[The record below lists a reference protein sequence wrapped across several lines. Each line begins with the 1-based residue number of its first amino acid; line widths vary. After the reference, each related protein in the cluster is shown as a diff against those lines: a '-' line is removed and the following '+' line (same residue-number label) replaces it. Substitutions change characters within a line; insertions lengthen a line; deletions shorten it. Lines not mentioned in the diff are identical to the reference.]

1 MTTKVYG
8 EKYFKWLIGFVNAD
22 QEVAHRYIPML
33 RLLHDREFAWIVAND
48 DNRIEDGRD
57 LRAEYTQA
65 SRHIFDD
72 HPVSTLEV
80 LVALSRRVEFNAG
93 GESEHWAWVL
103 IQNLGLDKFPG
114 ALTEKQV
121 DQVFEIVEK
130 LIWRNYQKNGGGGF
144 FPLKYTEEDQ
154 TKVEIW
160 YQMSAYIIAMNA
172 SAS

>member
-1 MTTKVYG
+1 MTKPFG
-8 EKYFKWLIGFVNAD
+8 EKYFKWLISHVNAD
-22 QEVAHRYIPML
+22 QAVANNYKPML

-93 GESEHWAWVL
+93 GESEHWSWVL
-103 IQNLGLDKFPG
+103 IENLGLDKYPG
-114 ALTEKQV
+114 QLTERQV
-121 DQVFEIVEK
+121 DQINQIIEN
-130 LIWRNYQKNGGGGF
+130 LIFRNYKRNGLGGF
-144 FPLKYTEEDQ
+144 FPLKYTEQDQ

-160 YQMSAYIIAMNA
+160 YQMSAYINAMNA
-172 SAS
+172 EAS